1 MANAREKGDRTV
13 GETDLGSAAAPGA
26 RNHRIPAVPT
36 IHDVAREAG
45 VAASTVSR
53 AFSNPQRVN
62 VRTREHVLAV
72 AERLDY
78 RPNPLA
84 RALPSGR
91 TTTVGLLVPDITN
104 PFFFDLI
111 RGAERQASAAGYTLI
126 LADTEES
133 PEVEARHIDRLARA
147 VDGFV
152 LASSRLSDR
161 QLSEL
166 SAGHVLTLV
175 NRRVDGVPSAL
186 VDNTDSTRH
195 VVEHLASLGHR
206 TLVYLAGPRAS
217 WSSTQRW
224 EELRKSAQRLGIA
237 IHRLGPFPPS
247 VEGGAAAAD
256 AAIGQGATAVVAF
269 NALLAIGTLRRFA
282 ERGKQVPADVSVVG
296 YDDIFGADF
305 CAPPLTTVAGPIQ
318 DIGRSAVDLLLGQ
331 LGVHGRD
338 HARRNV
344 ALPSYLRIRGSTGA
358 APSSSR
364 APRAKTSRSA
374 TQRRESLP
382 PNENSA

>member
-1 MANAREKGDRTV
+1 MGQTELDPADAQG
-13 GETDLGSAAAPGA
+13 PQ
-26 RNHRIPAVPT
+26 HQRIVIVPT
-36 IHDVAREAG
+36 IHDVAKEAG

-53 AFSNPQRVN
+53 ALNNPQRVN
-62 VRTREHVLAV
+62 VRTREHVRAV
-72 AERLDY
+72 AERLGY

-111 RGAERQASAAGYTLI
+111 RGAERQARAADYTTI

-133 PEVEARHIDRLARA
+133 AEVEARHIDRLGRA

-152 LASSRLSDR
+152 LASSRLSND

-166 SAGHVLTLV
+166 SGGHVLTLV
-175 NRRVDGVPSAL
+175 NRQVPGVPSAL
-186 VDNTDSTRH
+186 VDNAVSTRN

-206 TLVYLAGPRAS
+206 SIAYLAGPRPS

-224 EELRKSAQRLGIA
+224 EALCAAAKPLGID
-237 IHRLGPFPPS
+237 IQQLGPFPPIM
-247 VEGGAAAAD
+247 EGGAAAAD
-256 AAIGQGATAVVAF
+256 AAIGRGVTAVVAF

-282 ERGKQVPADVSVVG
+282 ERGKHVPADISVVG

-305 CAPPLTTVAGPIQ
+305 CAPPLTTVSGPIE
-318 DIGRSAVDLLLGQ
+318 DIGRAAVDLLLGR
-331 LGVHGRD
+331 LGSRGHEEPA
-338 HARRNV
+338 HTV
-344 ALPSYLRIRGSTGA
+344 ALPSYLRIRQSTG
-358 APSSSR
+358 P
-364 APRAKTSRSA
+364 A
-374 TQRRESLP
+374 TTT
-382 PNENSA
+382 

>member
-1 MANAREKGDRTV
+1 VGD
-13 GETDLGSAAAPGA
+13 TDLETADRARTRRQRITAA
-26 RNHRIPAVPT
+26 PT

-53 AFSNPQRVN
+53 ALSNPQRVN
-62 VRTREHVLAV
+62 ARTREHVLAV
-72 AERLDY
+72 AARLDY

-133 PEVEARHIDRLARA
+133 PEVEARHIGRLGRA

-166 SAGHVLTLV
+166 SGDHVLTLV
-175 NRRVDGVPSAL
+175 NRQVAGVPSAL

-206 TLVYLAGPRAS
+206 RIVYLAGPRAS
-217 WSSTQRW
+217 WSNSQRW
-224 EELRKSAQRLGIA
+224 EALRKSAQRLGIA
-237 IHRLGPFPPS
+237 IQRLGPFPPS

-256 AAIGQGATAVVAF
+256 ATIGQDATAVVAF

-282 ERGKQVPADVSVVG
+282 ERGKHVPADISVVG
-296 YDDIFGADF
+296 FDDIFGADF

-318 DIGRSAVDLLLGQ
+318 DVGRSAVDLLLGQ

-338 HARRNV
+338 AARRTV
-344 ALPSYLRIRGSTGA
+344 ALPSYLRIRQSTGP
-358 APSSSR
+358 APS
-364 APRAKTSRSA
+364 
-374 TQRRESLP
+374 Q
-382 PNENSA
+382 